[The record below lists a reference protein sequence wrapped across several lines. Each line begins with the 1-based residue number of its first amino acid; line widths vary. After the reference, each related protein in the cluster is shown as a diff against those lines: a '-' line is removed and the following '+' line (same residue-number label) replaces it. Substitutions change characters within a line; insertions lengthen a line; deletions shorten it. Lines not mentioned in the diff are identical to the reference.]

1 MASVPDAKEL
11 EGRKQNESDPA
22 PQSRDFFWDS
32 ITLYIVGTILALT
45 AIDVVSEF
53 LRGSDIK
60 CYQPNETD
68 SSLFSSV
75 ESYVNEFCSG
85 YLPPLQ
91 FLPSVIAIHAIAIL
105 APHFVWLNA
114 YGADL
119 DFFFRHVWKLE
130 RNRQQD
136 TGDYSPS
143 NYIISQQIEE
153 AFCKYGRSNG
163 MYWWYIFKI
172 LLQLFL
178 CLVGIFLVT
187 LVIFKLDEQ
196 NVTFPCPANERD
208 ARGDSW
214 PLPDGEIVMCVFS
227 PMNLLQKIWAVYL
240 FLLGLAAFF
249 ILINLCQLMKWHTAE
264 LGFKHYAKFSFETG
278 MSYHYFRPQ
287 VVSKVFR
294 NNFAAQFQQN
304 DTDQRQSTMDFL
316 RYPFSPFNIQS
327 NYDFLM
333 VKLFRT
339 DGGLAYI
346 MKELHVLR
354 LLRQKNRTDLSK
366 LNLYR
371 FNVIGSAN
379 GEGLHSTINFSY
391 QSGYESLPVSGGLS
405 WCTCKVCYYMSK

>member
-11 EGRKQNESDPA
+11 EGRKKDNPDQA

-32 ITLYIVGTILALT
+32 ITLYIVGTILALS

-53 LRGSDIK
+53 LRGSDVK
-60 CYQPNETD
+60 CYLPNETD

-75 ESYVNEFCSG
+75 ENYIQEFCSG
-85 YLPPLQ
+85 YLPALQ
-91 FLPSVIAIHAIAIL
+91 LLPSFIAIHAIAIL
-105 APHFVWLNA
+105 APHYVWLNA

-130 RNRQQD
+130 RNRQTD

-143 NYIISQQIEE
+143 NYTVSQQLEE

-163 MYWWYIFKI
+163 IYWWYISKI

-178 CLVGIFLVT
+178 SLVGIWLVP
-187 LVIFKLDEQ
+187 LVVFTLDEQ
-196 NVTFPCPANERD
+196 NVSFQCPASEHD
-208 ARGDSW
+208 TRGDSW
-214 PLPDGEIVMCVFS
+214 PLPDRETVMCVFS
-227 PMNLLQKIWAVYL
+227 SIYLLQRIWIVYL

-249 ILINLCQLMKWHTAE
+249 MLVNLLQLMKWHTAE
-264 LGFKHYAKFSFETG
+264 LGFEDCAKFSFETG
-278 MSYHYFRPQ
+278 LSYHYFHPQ
-287 VVSKVFR
+287 IVSKVLR
-294 NNFAAQFQQN
+294 KNLIEPFQQN
-304 DTDQRQSTMDFL
+304 GSSSKFQRVLEFL
-316 RYPFSPFNIQS
+316 RYPFSPYNIQS

-333 VKLFRT
+333 IKLFRT

-354 LLRQKNRTDLSK
+354 LLREMNKTDLSK

-371 FNVIGSAN
+371 LNVTGS
-379 GEGLHSTINFSY
+379 GTGTGKE
-391 QSGYESLPVSGGLS
+391 
-405 WCTCKVCYYMSK
+405 

>member
-1 MASVPDAKEL
+1 VIQQTAYYGVLVHIWPLSGSVGVVAMASVPDAKEL

-163 MYWWYIFKI
+163 MYWWYIH
-172 LLQLFL
+172 LQNTPSTVPLSS
-178 CLVGIFLVT
+178 GH
-187 LVIFKLDEQ
+187 
-196 NVTFPCPANERD
+196 FPRHPCH
-208 ARGDSW
+208 
-214 PLPDGEIVMCVFS
+214 I
-227 PMNLLQKIWAVYL
+227 Q
-240 FLLGLAAFF
+240 
-249 ILINLCQLMKWHTAE
+249 
-264 LGFKHYAKFSFETG
+264 TG
-278 MSYHYFRPQ
+278 
-287 VVSKVFR
+287 
-294 NNFAAQFQQN
+294 
-304 DTDQRQSTMDFL
+304 
-316 RYPFSPFNIQS
+316 
-327 NYDFLM
+327 
-333 VKLFRT
+333 
-339 DGGLAYI
+339 
-346 MKELHVLR
+346 
-354 LLRQKNRTDLSK
+354 
-366 LNLYR
+366 
-371 FNVIGSAN
+371 
-379 GEGLHSTINFSY
+379 
-391 QSGYESLPVSGGLS
+391 
-405 WCTCKVCYYMSK
+405 